1 VPKVKVNDFTM
12 HYLDQG
18 KGEALVLLHGL
29 GGNCHEWDLQMK
41 AFTSHYRVIAPDL
54 RGHGLSEMPTT
65 PTYTPFDHASDVI
78 ALLDSLGVDKAWVLG
93 LSAGGFATLAL
104 AVLHPERLKGII
116 LASTAPYVDEDT
128 HNVGE
133 RWVEILQNEGL
144 HAYLARLVKDLF
156 TLDFFLKHPE
166 EVQDF
171 INSQKHRN
179 LAGIAPSAKANNSF
193 DVRGELSRIKLPA
206 LIIHGL
212 NDRVVNPAH
221 ARRMRQA
228 LAGSEV
234 KLLTGAGHIVNV
246 ERAREFN
253 TAVLDF
259 LARRGTRHVSN

>member
-1 VPKVKVNDFTM
+1 M

-18 KGEALVLLHGL
+18 KGDALVLLHGL

-41 AFTSHYRVIAPDL
+41 VFSSHYRVIAPDL

-65 PTYTPFDHASDVI
+65 PTYTPFDHASDVV
-78 ALLDSLGVDKAWVLG
+78 ALLDRLKVDKAWVLG
-93 LSAGGFATLAL
+93 LSAGGFVTLAL
-104 AVLHPERLKGII
+104 AVVRPERLKGII

-128 HNVGE
+128 RNVGE
-133 RWVEILQNEGL
+133 RWVEIFQNEGIR
-144 HAYLARLVKDLF
+144 AYLARVVKDLF
-156 TLDFFLKHPE
+156 TLDFFLKHPD
-166 EVQDF
+166 EVKDF
-171 INSQKHRN
+171 MDSQKHRN
-179 LAGIAPSAKANNSF
+179 LAGIAPSAVGNNSF

-221 ARRMRQA
+221 ARLLRIA
-228 LAGSEV
+228 LRGSEV

-253 TAVLDF
+253 TTVLDF
-259 LARRGTRHVSN
+259 MARRGSRHVSN